1 MKNFNTVYND
11 SKAQVL
17 KERAAMYESQK
28 VAIVNVLKQ
37 NYMITGNISD
47 LPADQQKQF
56 ATRLLEYWS
65 PKTGIKKEGIKL
77 LNENELTLSPASNKE
92 DIKLYIEKQVKRHL
106 VAMTEAYR
114 HNNGNAVIEAIKAD
128 VEPKIHK
135 TLKESFVNN
144 TVWNLISDRIK
155 FGLD

>member
-1 MKNFNTVYND
+1 MKNFTTVYNN
-11 SKAQVL
+11 SKKQVL
-17 KERAAMYESQK
+17 AERAAMYESQK

-47 LPADQQKQF
+47 LPVDQQKQF
-56 ATRLLEYWS
+56 AARLLEYWS

-92 DIKLYIEKQVKRHL
+92 DIKLYIEKQVKKHL

-114 HNNGNAVIEAIKAD
+114 QNNANAVIEAIKSD

-144 TVWNLISDRIK
+144 IVWNIISDRIK
-155 FGLD
+155 FGLK

>member
-1 MKNFNTVYND
+1 MKNFTTVYNN
-11 SKAQVL
+11 SKKQVL
-17 KERAAMYESQK
+17 AERAAMYESQK

-47 LPADQQKQF
+47 LPADQQKVF

-65 PKTGIKKEGIKL
+65 PKTGIKKEGVKL

-114 HNNGNAVIEAIKAD
+114 QNNANAVIEAIKSD

>member
-1 MKNFNTVYND
+1 MKNFNTVYN
-11 SKAQVL
+11 SSRQQVL

-28 VAIVNVLKQ
+28 VAIVKVLKE
-37 NYMITGNISD
+37 NYMVTGNISD
-47 LPADQQKQF
+47 LPAEEQKKF
-56 ATRLLEYWS
+56 AARLLEYWS
-65 PKTGIKKEGIKL
+65 PKTGIKKEGVKL

-92 DIKLYIEKQVKRHL
+92 DIKLYIEKQVRKHL

-114 HNNGNAVIEAIKAD
+114 QNNANAVVEAIKAD

-144 TVWNLISDRIK
+144 TVWNIISDRIK
-155 FGLD
+155 FGLN

>member
-1 MKNFNTVYND
+1 MKNFTIVYNN
-11 SKAQVL
+11 SKKQVL
-17 KERAAMYESQK
+17 AERAAMYESQK

-47 LPADQQKQF
+47 LPADQQKVF

-65 PKTGIKKEGIKL
+65 PKTGIKKEGVKL
-77 LNENELTLSPASNKE
+77 LNENELTLSPASNKD
-92 DIKLYIEKQVKRHL
+92 DIKLYIEKQVKKHL

-114 HNNGNAVIEAIKAD
+114 QNNANAVIEAIKSD

>member
-114 HNNGNAVIEAIKAD
+114 QNNGNAVIEAIKAD

>member
-155 FGLD
+155 FGLN

>member
-1 MKNFNTVYND
+1 MKNFTTVYNN
-11 SKAQVL
+11 SKKQVL
-17 KERAAMYESQK
+17 AERAAMYESQK

-47 LPADQQKQF
+47 LPADQQKVF

-65 PKTGIKKEGIKL
+65 PKTGIKKEGVKL
-77 LNENELTLSPASNKE
+77 LNENELTLSPASNKD
-92 DIKLYIEKQVKRHL
+92 DIKLYIEKQVKKHL

-114 HNNGNAVIEAIKAD
+114 QNNANAVIEAIKSD

>member
-1 MKNFNTVYND
+1 MKDFVTVYNN
-11 SKAQVL
+11 SKKEVL
-17 KERAAMYESQK
+17 KERAAMYEAQK
-28 VAIVNVLKQ
+28 VSIVNILKQ

-47 LPADQQKQF
+47 LPMEKQKEF

-65 PKTGIKKEGIKL
+65 PKTGIKKEGLRL

-114 HNNGNAVIEAIKAD
+114 QNNANLVIEAIKAD

-135 TLKESFVNN
+135 SLKESFVND

-155 FGLD
+155 FGID

>member
-1 MKNFNTVYND
+1 MKNFNTVYN
-11 SKAQVL
+11 SSRQQVL

-28 VAIVNVLKQ
+28 VAIVKVLKE
-37 NYMITGNISD
+37 NYMVTGNISD
-47 LPADQQKQF
+47 LPVEEQKQF

-77 LNENELTLSPASNKE
+77 LNENELTLSPASNKD
-92 DIKLYIEKQVKRHL
+92 DIKLYIEKQVKKHL
-106 VAMTEAYR
+106 VVITESYR
-114 HNNGNAVIEAIKAD
+114 QNNVRLVTEAIKAD

-144 TVWNLISDRIK
+144 IVWNIISDRIK
-155 FGLD
+155 FGLK

>member
-1 MKNFNTVYND
+1 
-11 SKAQVL
+11 
-17 KERAAMYESQK
+17 
-28 VAIVNVLKQ
+28 
-37 NYMITGNISD
+37 MITGNISD

-65 PKTGIKKEGIKL
+65 PKTGIKKEGVKL

-92 DIKLYIEKQVKRHL
+92 DIKLYIEKQVKKHL

-114 HNNGNAVIEAIKAD
+114 QNNANAVIEAIKAD
-128 VEPKIHK
+128 VEPKIQK
-135 TLKESFVNN
+135 TLKESFVIN

-155 FGLD
+155 LGLN

>member
-1 MKNFNTVYND
+1 MKNFNTVYNN
-11 SKAQVL
+11 SKKQVL
-17 KERAAMYESQK
+17 QERAAMYESQK

-47 LPADQQKQF
+47 LPADDQKVF

-77 LNENELTLSPASNKE
+77 LNENELSLSPASNKE
-92 DIKLYIEKQVKRHL
+92 DIKLYIEKQVKKHL
-106 VAMTEAYR
+106 VAITEAYR
-114 HNNGNAVIEAIKAD
+114 QNNVNLVTEAIKAD

-144 TVWNLISDRIK
+144 TVWNLIADRIK
-155 FGLD
+155 FGLN

>member
-1 MKNFNTVYND
+1 MKNFTTVYNN
-11 SKAQVL
+11 SKKQVL
-17 KERAAMYESQK
+17 AERAAMYESQK

-47 LPADQQKQF
+47 LPADQQKVF

-65 PKTGIKKEGIKL
+65 PKTGIKKEGVKL
-77 LNENELTLSPASNKE
+77 LNENELTLSPSSNKE
-92 DIKLYIEKQVKRHL
+92 DIKLYIEKQVKKHL

-114 HNNGNAVIEAIKAD
+114 QNNANMVIEAIKSD